1 MALQFNTNMA
11 KGLKLKVKKVWELIP
26 IFAEVTRESPHP
38 LMLNR
43 VKSTSLICDTLNMLV

>member
-1 MALQFNTNMA
+1 MALKFNTNMA